1 MVIRPTEADRIPRVL
16 SMPPAAD
23 EPAGPTTTGRGGY
36 NRARVSSLQ
45 IANRRERAAVQLAD
59 TLLRPLGWWPTR
71 TPRIQRILLLR
82 LERIGDLLMT
92 LEAIADVRATW
103 PDATIDLAV
112 GSWNESLATL
122 VPGISHV
129 HVIDV
134 PWLSRGERPTSWPT
148 ILKAARLWRTHRY
161 DMVINFE
168 PDIRSNVL
176 GWLSGA
182 PIRAGYASG
191 GGGPLVTRVG
201 RYDPTRHVAWNAR
214 ALVSVAAA
222 GQAPAVHGLRA
233 HRLQVGATE
242 QARVDERLASTARP
256 LIGLHVSG
264 GRESKQWHL
273 DRFAAAAAR
282 VADATSGTIVL
293 TGAPSD
299 QPLVDAVTS
308 QLTAHRVVSMAGSL
322 SLPETAAL
330 MQRLDIL
337 ITGDTGPMHL
347 AAAMGAPVV
356 ALFGPSDPVRYGP
369 RAARERILRV
379 QLPCSP
385 CGLVRLP
392 PERCRGHVPDCM
404 DGITVDAVV
413 AAALELLTA
422 ADSAAPPDRF

>member
-1 MVIRPTEADRIPRVL
+1 MVIKPTEAERIQRVL
-16 SMPPAAD
+16 SMAAAD
-23 EPAGPTTTGRGGY
+23 NAPTLPTRPARGGY
-36 NRARVSSLQ
+36 NRVRVNPLQ
-45 IANRRERAAVQLAD
+45 IANRRERVVVQLAD

-71 TPRIQRILLLR
+71 TPQIERILLLR
-82 LERIGDLLMT
+82 LERIGDLLMV
-92 LEAIADVRATW
+92 LEAIADVRAAW
-103 PDATIDLAV
+103 PDATIDLAT
-112 GSWNESLATL
+112 GSWNESLARL

-129 HVIDV
+129 HVVDV
-134 PWLSRGERPTSWPT
+134 PWLSRGERPTSWPV
-148 ILKAARLWRTHRY
+148 ILQAARRWREHRY
-161 DMVINFE
+161 DLMVNFE
-168 PDIRSNVL
+168 PDIRSNFL

-191 GGGPLVTRVG
+191 GGGPLLTRVG
-201 RYDPTRHVAWNAR
+201 RYDPTRHVAGNAR
-214 ALVSVAAA
+214 ALVSEAAA
-222 GQAPAVHGLRA
+222 GRAPTVHSVHA
-233 HRLQVGATE
+233 HRLKVGATE
-242 QARVDERLASTARP
+242 QARVDDRLASLARP

-282 VADATSGTIVL
+282 VAAATSGTIVL
-293 TGAPSD
+293 TGASSD
-299 QPLVDAVTS
+299 QPLVDAVAS
-308 QLTAHRVVSMAGSL
+308 QLTAHPVVSMAGTV

-330 MQRLDIL
+330 MQRLGVL

-347 AAAMGAPVV
+347 AAAVGAPVV

-413 AAALELLTA
+413 AAALELLTS
-422 ADSAAPPDRF
+422 ADGAAPPDRP